1 MQCIENA
8 LKKLPKHTMTETENG
23 AAAFEHTG
31 SACLDFFFKLV
42 RGAPPDTLHT
52 LFENAWLEN
61 PENALKILLH
71 CRDCRKGKGER
82 AIVLECLKLLR
93 RYKPRTY
100 LKNLQAFLSVGY
112 YQDLLNI
119 VKLAEEDGQPILG
132 QKDMIELELFAEQL
146 LEDEWHMEN
155 KSAPVT
161 LAAKWAPTESH
172 SDDRNYEFSS
182 RLAKLMFPSTGKQKI
197 GLMNLKC
204 AGICG
209 KLKRYRQLLTPLRK
223 HLRIVENQM
232 AHNQWSEIEYSK
244 VPAKSHRIH
253 TAAFKKHDLERY
265 NQYLQ
270 DVADR
275 KTEIKSTGLQPHEL
289 IRPLM
294 SHSDCE
300 TEKTIKCQWNDLID
314 NLRKGGKLGNV
325 LPLCD
330 VSGSMRGEPMEVCIA
345 LGLVIAELSNTPFKD
360 MILTFESTPQLLR
373 LKETD
378 LKKRVLELKRMPWG
392 GSTNLTAAFDQILDH
407 AIMVNCSQDQ
417 LPKMLIIFS
426 DMQFDEACPDTNEN
440 PTIYQNAKH
449 KFEKAGYKL
458 PSVVFWNLRGDTK
471 NSFPVTMNEDGVALL
486 SGYSAELLK
495 VLMENPNDITPI
507 GMLNHVLDGYQ
518 DIVIPEEDKGS
529 FDKKDLKKIIYK
541 HVSKRLRRKPRGKGP
556 GSERKPKKASEE
568 SDSDGYSDGDS
579 DKDST
584 VCLSTQISQLRTS
597 IQSIRGSGRG
607 GCSAVRGRGRGYSG
621 RGAFMFSARDS
632 SLNIEDDCHQN
643 C

>member
-1 MQCIENA
+1 M
-8 LKKLPKHTMTETENG
+8 
-23 AAAFEHTG
+23 
-31 SACLDFFFKLV
+31 
-42 RGAPPDTLHT
+42 
-52 LFENAWLEN
+52 LFRSVSQSRYAWLEN
-61 PENALKILLH
+61 PANALKILLH

-93 RYKPRTY
+93 KYKPRTY
-100 LKNLQAFLSVGY
+100 LKNLQAFLAVGY

-132 QKDMIELELFAEQL
+132 QNDMIELELFAEQL
-146 LEDEWHMEN
+146 REDEWN
-155 KSAPVT
+155 LVNASAPIT

-182 RLAKLMFPSTGKQKI
+182 RLAKLMFHDVKPRF
-197 GLMNLKC
+197 MDFREC
-204 AGICG
+204 AGTCAR
-209 KLKRYRQLLTPLRK
+209 LKKYRQLLTQLRK

-270 DVADR
+270 DVASR

-289 IRPLM
+289 IRPFM
-294 SHSDCE
+294 SNADCDNE
-300 TEKTIKCQWNDLID
+300 ETIKCQWNDLIE

-330 VSGSMRGEPMEVCIA
+330 VSSSMSGEPMEVCIA
-345 LGLVIAELSNTPFKD
+345 LGLVIAELSNPPFKD

-378 LKKRVLELKRMPWG
+378 LKKRVREVKKMPWG

-407 AIMVNCSQDQ
+407 AIMMNCSQEQ

-426 DMQFDEACPDTNEN
+426 DMQFDQACPDTNEN
-440 PTIYQNAKH
+440 PIIFQNVKH

-495 VLMENPNDITPI
+495 VLMENPEDITPI
-507 GMLNHVLDGYQ
+507 RILNHVLDGYQ
-518 DIVIPEEDKGS
+518 DIVIEEEDKGI
-529 FDKKDLKKIIYK
+529 FDKKDIKKIVYK

-556 GSERKPKKASEE
+556 GSERKPKKVSEE
-568 SDSDGYSDGDS
+568 SFRR
-579 DKDST
+579 K
-584 VCLSTQISQLRTS
+584 
-597 IQSIRGSGRG
+597 
-607 GCSAVRGRGRGYSG
+607 
-621 RGAFMFSARDS
+621 
-632 SLNIEDDCHQN
+632 
-643 C
+643 